1 MNDEEFMTILDQLK
15 TYINSEKTFIENPF
29 RMNEFR
35 KTIKIAATL
44 FPEAKIEVKDDP
56 LQMGATILHIEDYDL
71 DITET
76 NNFRRTHQVCR
87 QLGNL
92 SVRKRKCMSCG
103 SIQRRIRKNLITCKV
118 PVSNNGNGDF
128 SVCR

>member
-35 KTIKIAATL
+35 KAIKIAATL

-76 NNFRRTHQVCR
+76 NTFAE
-87 QLGNL
+87 
-92 SVRKRKCMSCG
+92 
-103 SIQRRIRKNLITCKV
+103 LIKSADNWEIYPCE
-118 PVSNNGNGDF
+118 NGN
-128 SVCR
+128 VCLAAVFNGVYVRTS